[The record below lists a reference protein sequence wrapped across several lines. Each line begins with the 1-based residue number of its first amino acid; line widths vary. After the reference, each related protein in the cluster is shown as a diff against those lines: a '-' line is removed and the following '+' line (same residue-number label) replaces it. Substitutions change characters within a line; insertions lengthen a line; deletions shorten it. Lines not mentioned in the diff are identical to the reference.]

1 MTLFSGN
8 KNMSKSSV
16 FSLQNVT
23 NGRASTI
30 LVKKVADTND
40 FLSQAYKVI
49 IREKRVEKLENKII
63 ANYL

>member
-8 KNMSKSSV
+8 KNVSKSSV

-30 LVKKVADTND
+30 LVKKVLDTNG
-40 FLSQAYKVI
+40 FFSLAYKVI
-49 IREKRVEKLENKII
+49 IRKKRVEKLENKII

>member
-8 KNMSKSSV
+8 KNVSKSSV

-30 LVKKVADTND
+30 LVKKVADTNGF
-40 FLSQAYKVI
+40 FLSG
-49 IREKRVEKLENKII
+49 L
-63 ANYL
+63 

>member
-1 MTLFSGN
+1 M
-8 KNMSKSSV
+8 KSSV

-30 LVKKVADTND
+30 LVKKVLDTNG
-40 FLSQAYKVI
+40 FFSLAYKVI
-49 IREKRVEKLENKII
+49 IRKKRVEKLENKII